1 MTMGQHTH
9 TWLPCC
15 KDATML
21 VEKQLQQQSLP
32 LLQRIGLRLHLLYC
46 IYCRRYAKQSR
57 AIDKHLDGFVAQTDI
72 LPDESL
78 KLKWE
83 MMIAAEMKK

>member
-1 MTMGQHTH
+1 MRQHKH
-9 TWLPCC
+9 TWPPCC
-15 KDATML
+15 KEATML

-46 IYCRRYAKQSR
+46 IYCRRYARQSR
-57 AIDKHLDGFVAQTDI
+57 AIDKHLDGFVTQTDI

-83 MMIAAEMKK
+83 MMIAEKMKE

>member
-1 MTMGQHTH
+1 
-9 TWLPCC
+9 
-15 KDATML
+15 ML

-32 LLQRIGLRLHLLYC
+32 LLQRMGLRLHLFMCSYC
-46 IYCRRYAKQSR
+46 SRYAKQSR
-57 AIDKHLDGFVAQTDI
+57 AINKHLDGFVTQTDI

-83 MMIAAEMKK
+83 TMIAEELKK